1 MSAKEDV
8 LNRVRIKCRNI
19 GIDGQQEQQLIGEL
33 TLILAQY
40 DIAKQTT
47 ELAVLDDSEEKL
59 IQKFLVTKKLK
70 GCTNATLKF
79 YAGELRRAQQDT
91 NKKILELNVDD
102 IRLMI
107 ANMELKRNVSRTS
120 CKNRL
125 RTLSSYYEFLQDE
138 EVVHANPV
146 KKFGDYKL
154 AKRQKEAF
162 SEMELE
168 KIRRVVKTKKEK
180 AILELLLSTG
190 CRVSELVGI
199 KKQEIKG
206 EEILVHGK
214 GQKDRTVIMNARAR
228 LAVDEYI
235 DSQGETARNSKWLF
249 PRREYAKACKNPE
262 DHMDKGAVE
271 LMCRKW
277 GKQTGVKAYPHK
289 FRRTCAT
296 MALRHGMDLIYV
308 SKMLGHESTETTQI
322 YLDLEVETMKEQH
335 RKYVT

>member
-1 MSAKEDV
+1 
-8 LNRVRIKCRNI
+8 
-19 GIDGQQEQQLIGEL
+19 
-33 TLILAQY
+33 
-40 DIAKQTT
+40 
-47 ELAVLDDSEEKL
+47 
-59 IQKFLVTKKLK
+59 
-70 GCTNATLKF
+70 
-79 YAGELRRAQQDT
+79 
-91 NKKILELNVDD
+91 
-102 IRLMI
+102 MI

-125 RTLSSYYEFLQDE
+125 RMLSSYYEFLQDE
-138 EVVHANPV
+138 GVICANPV

-168 KIRRVVKTKKEK
+168 KIRRAIKTKKEK

-214 GQKDRTVIMNARAR
+214 GQKDRIVIMNARAR

-249 PRREYAKACKNPE
+249 PAKEYIEACKNPE
-262 DHMDKGAVE
+262 DHMKKGAVE

-277 GKQTGVKAYPHK
+277 GEQIGVKAYPHK

>member
-8 LNRVRIKCRNI
+8 LNRVRIKCQDI
-19 GIDGQQEQQLIGEL
+19 GIDEQQEQQLIAEL

-40 DIAKQTT
+40 DITKQTT

-91 NKKILELNVDD
+91 HKKILELNVDD

-138 EVVHANPV
+138 EVVRANPV

-168 KIRRVVKTKKEK
+168 KIRRAIKTKKEK
-180 AILELLLSTG
+180 AVLELLLSTG

-214 GQKDRTVIMNARAR
+214 GQKDRIVIMNAKAR

-249 PRREYAKACKNPE
+249 PCGEYIKACKNPE
-262 DHMDKGAVE
+262 DHMDKSAVE

-277 GKQTGVKAYPHK
+277 GKRTGVKAYPHK